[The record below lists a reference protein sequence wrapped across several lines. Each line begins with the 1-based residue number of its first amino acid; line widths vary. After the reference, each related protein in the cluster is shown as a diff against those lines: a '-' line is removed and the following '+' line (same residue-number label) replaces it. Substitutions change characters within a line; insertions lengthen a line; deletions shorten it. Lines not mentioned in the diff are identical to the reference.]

1 MNSRDR
7 VFAMLDGRPV
17 DCLPVMPITMMFAA
31 DQIGAKYFSYTTDHR
46 VLAEAQIR
54 TAEEF
59 DFDHV
64 SAIAETR
71 EAPDCGAKVEYFD
84 DQPASIVEAQALL
97 ADKKTLAQLKVPDPL
112 GGGRMHDRVK
122 AIALLKQRVGRHKIV
137 EGWMEGPCGASA
149 DLRGINTL
157 MTDFYDDPTF
167 VRDLFDY
174 VYEVGMRFA
183 QAQVEAGADVIGI
196 GDPAASLVGPKLYQ
210 EFVWPYEK
218 KMVNGLHAL
227 GARARLHIC
236 GNTRQILADMGRLG
250 CDYIDV
256 DSLAPMA
263 EARQKMGPAQV
274 VLGNLDPVRDLRN
287 GASHSVYA
295 KVAECHQ
302 QAGSRYIVGAGC
314 EVPRDTPPANVH
326 ALVRYAR
333 QNYGLK
339 GFRTNPSARYRR
351 AAVSS

>member
-1 MNSRDR
+1 MNSRER
-7 VFAMLDGRPV
+7 VFAMLEGRPV

-31 DQIGAKYFSYTTDHR
+31 DQIGAKYFAYGTDYQ

-54 TAEEF
+54 TAEEY

-71 EAPDCGAKVEYFD
+71 EAPDCGATVEYFE

-97 ADKKTLAQLKVPDPL
+97 SDKIRLAQLKVPDPL

-122 AIALLKQRVGRHKIV
+122 GVALLKQRMGRDKIV

-157 MTDFYDDPTF
+157 MVDFYDDPVF
-167 VRDLFDY
+167 VRDLFDF
-174 VYEVGMRFA
+174 VLEVGMRFA
-183 QAQVEAGADVIGI
+183 RAQVEAGADVVGI

-218 KMVNGLHAL
+218 KMVDGLHAL

-236 GNTRQILADMGRLG
+236 GNTRQILEGMGRLG
-250 CDYIDV
+250 CDFV
-256 DSLAPMA
+256 DLDSMAPVE
-263 EARQKMGPAQV
+263 EAREKIGPAQV
-274 VLGNLDPVRDLRN
+274 LLGNLDPVRDLRD
-287 GASHSVYA
+287 GTPQTVYST
-295 KVAECHQ
+295 VAECHRR
-302 QAGSRYIVGAGC
+302 AGPRFIVGAGC
-314 EVPRDTPPANVH
+314 EVPRDTPAANVH
-326 ALVRYAR
+326 AMVRYAR
-333 QNYGLK
+333 QHHAGA
-339 GFRTNPSARYRR
+339 TI
-351 AAVSS
+351 

>member
-1 MNSRDR
+1 
-7 VFAMLDGRPV
+7 MLDGRPV

-31 DQIGAKYFSYTTDHR
+31 DQIGAKYFAYTTDYH

-71 EAPDCGAKVEYFD
+71 EAPDCGAVVEYFD
-84 DQPASIVEAQALL
+84 DHPASIVESQALL

-122 AIALLKQRVGRHKIV
+122 GIALLKRRVGHTKIV

-157 MTDFYDDPTF
+157 MIDFYDDPVF
-167 VRDLFDY
+167 VRDLFDF
-174 VYEVGMRFA
+174 VLEVGMRFA
-183 QAQVEAGADVIGI
+183 RAQVEAGADVIGI
-196 GDPAASLVGPKLYQ
+196 GDPAASLVGPKVYQ

-218 KMVNGLHAL
+218 KMVDGLHAL

-236 GNTRQILADMGRLG
+236 GNTRGILKDMGRLG
-250 CDYIDV
+250 CDHV
-256 DSLAPMA
+256 DLDSMTPVA
-263 EARQKMGPAQV
+263 EARKKMGPAQV
-274 VLGNLDPVRDLRN
+274 VLGNLDPVRDLCN
-287 GASHSVYA
+287 GTPQSVYSA
-295 KVAECHQ
+295 VAECHR
-302 QAGSRYIVGAGC
+302 QAGPLYIVGAGC
-314 EVPRDTPPANVH
+314 EVPRDTPAANVH

-333 QNYGLK
+333 QNHAVVREKLV
-339 GFRTNPSARYRR
+339 ARSEELEVRSR
-351 AAVSS
+351 NAS

>member
-1 MNSRDR
+1 MNSRER

-31 DQIGAKYFSYTTDHR
+31 GQIGAKYFAYTTDYH

-71 EAPDCGAKVEYFD
+71 EAPDCGATVEYFE

-112 GGGRMHDRVK
+112 SGGRMHDRVK
-122 AIALLKQRVGRHKIV
+122 GLALLKQRVGRHKIV

-157 MTDFYDDPTF
+157 MIDFYDDPVF
-167 VRDLFDY
+167 VRDLFDF
-174 VYEVGMRFA
+174 VFEVGMRFA

-210 EFVWPYEK
+210 DFVWPYEK
-218 KMVNGLHAL
+218 KMVDGLHAL
-227 GARARLHIC
+227 GARVRLHIC
-236 GNTRQILADMGRLG
+236 GNTRRILEGMGRLG
-250 CDYIDV
+250 CDFV
-256 DSLAPMA
+256 DLDSMVPVE
-263 EARQKMGPAQV
+263 EAREKMGPAQV

-287 GASHSVYA
+287 GTPQSVYA
-295 KVAECHQ
+295 AVAECHR
-302 QAGSRYIVGAGC
+302 QAGPRYIVGAGC
-314 EVPRDTPPANVH
+314 EVPRDTPAANVH
-326 ALVRYAR
+326 AMVRYAR
-333 QNYGLK
+333 QHH
-339 GFRTNPSARYRR
+339 
-351 AAVSS
+351 AVAGS